1 MAKTEALAGFESV
14 FAQAF
19 AGAVAEV
26 AVVLDERARRLL
38 LGAAARRLG
47 RGGIGLVAAASGAS
61 PDTVGRGAS
70 ELEAGIVADGRVRA
84 KGAGRKPV
92 EESDPGLWPAL
103 EKLVDPGTRGDPT
116 SPLRWTTKSTAHLA
130 DALGAQGHA
139 TSPKTVARLLADHGY
154 SLRGNAKTVEGR
166 QHPDRDAQF
175 GYIDSQLGQ
184 FLSAGLPVISVDT
197 KKKELVGN
205 YKNGGREYA
214 PAGEPEA
221 VNTYDFIGEGGKV
234 APYGVFDVGGN
245 TGWVNVGT
253 DADTGAFAVESIRR
267 WWNHVGRA
275 GYPDADRLLITAD
288 GGGSNGSRL
297 RLWKTELA
305 TFADEAGLAITVAH
319 FPPGTSKWNRIEHR
333 LFSAISMNWR
343 GRPLV
348 SHEVVVETIAATTN
362 TSGLTVQAVLDT
374 NTYDKG
380 IKITDKQMKAF
391 EARHLHRHDF
401 HGDWNYTVHGAQE
414 PESDPGTTRPTP
426 RK

>member
-1 MAKTEALAGFESV
+1 V
-14 FAQAF
+14 
-19 AGAVAEV
+19 EV
-26 AVVLDERARRLL
+26 
-38 LGAAARRLG
+38 
-47 RGGIGLVAAASGAS
+47 SN
-61 PDTVGRGAS
+61 
-70 ELEAGIVADGRVRA
+70 
-84 KGAGRKPV
+84 
-92 EESDPGLWPAL
+92 PGLWPAL
-103 EKLVDPGTRGDPT
+103 EKLVDPVTRGDPM
-116 SPLRWTTKSTAHLA
+116 SPLRWTTKSTVHLA
-130 DALGAQGHA
+130 DALGTQGHA

-197 KKKELVGN
+197 KKKELVGD

-214 PAGEPEA
+214 PPGEPEA

-305 TFADEAGLAITVAH
+305 TFAAEAGLAITVVH

-380 IKITDKQMKAF
+380 IKITDKQMRAF

-401 HGDWNYTVHGAQE
+401 HGDWNYTVHGDPE
-414 PESDPGTTRPTP
+414 HESDPGATRPTP